1 MSTQNII
8 GNKESFAI
16 SYEFFDETRETELSM
31 FIDGQNIL
39 EFERNGQNLTTRWN
53 LDDLV
58 EWLRRFIDNMAE
70 DPFPFEVEGEYGA
83 YKDSA
88 AREFDTDDDE
98 EFDAYYDK
106 LELWDLRHRWH
117 TESEGAILAD
127 LYFQLVGEYVEI
139 SWNNEDSEDGV
150 KFKSELGGT
159 KIPKDKFYSIVDSFI
174 KEYAV
179 HWF

>member
-1 MSTQNII
+1 MSTHNII

-70 DPFPFEVEGEYGA
+70 DPFPFEVGDVHQIHFGLYISCGFIIRHETIGGFIH
-83 YKDSA
+83 
-88 AREFDTDDDE
+88 RFFDQ
-98 EFDAYYDK
+98 
-106 LELWDLRHRWH
+106 L
-117 TESEGAILAD
+117 
-127 LYFQLVGEYVEI
+127 LY
-139 SWNNEDSEDGV
+139 
-150 KFKSELGGT
+150 
-159 KIPKDKFYSIVDSFI
+159 
-174 KEYAV
+174 
-179 HWF
+179 